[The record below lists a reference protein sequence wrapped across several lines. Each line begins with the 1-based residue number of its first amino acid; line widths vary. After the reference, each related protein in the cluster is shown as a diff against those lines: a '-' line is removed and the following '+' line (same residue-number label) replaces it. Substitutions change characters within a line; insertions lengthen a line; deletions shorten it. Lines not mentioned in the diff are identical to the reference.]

1 MWLDPWVGRSPG
13 GANATHASIPAWEI
27 PWAAEPGGLQC
38 MSRKESDRT
47 EHTHIFYR
55 IKCKTL
61 ERERNSI
68 KNIFKSISALF
79 KLKRMI

>member
-1 MWLDPWVGRSPG
+1 MAS
-13 GANATHASIPAWEI
+13 HSSIPAWKI
-27 PWAAEPGGLQC
+27 PWTEEPGGLQC
-38 MSRKESDRT
+38 MSRNESDRT
-47 EHTHIFYR
+47 EYVHIFYR

-61 ERERNSI
+61 ERERSSI